1 MTQIKQIN
9 SIMANISTI
18 KRLLDEA
25 TTDVKRLEREHY
37 QADELEPV
45 YRPIFNAV
53 IELRHALPALREFKG
68 DAAIADSISAD
79 DGMDGIQKMLARFDK
94 KATSHIAQTAKK
106 DARKTTVKGGK

>member
-9 SIMANISTI
+9 SIMANIDTI

-94 KATSHIAQTAKK
+94 KATSYIAQTAKK

>member
-9 SIMANISTI
+9 SIMANVATV

-25 TTDVKRLEREHY
+25 TTDIKSLEHEHY
-37 QADELEPV
+37 QTDELEPV

-68 DAAIADSISAD
+68 DAAIADGISAD
-79 DGMDGIQKMLARFDK
+79 AGADGIQKMLERFDK

-106 DARKTTVKGGK
+106 TLEKQ

>member
-9 SIMANISTI
+9 SIMANVDTI
-18 KRLLDEA
+18 KRLLNEA
-25 TTDVKRLEREHY
+25 TADVKRLEHEHY

-68 DAAIADSISAD
+68 DAIVADGISAD
-79 DGMDGIQKMLARFDK
+79 DGAAGIQKMLERFDK
-94 KATSHIAQTAKK
+94 RTEKRFAQAAKREAKK
-106 DARKTTVKGGK
+106 QAAKGGK

>member
-1 MTQIKQIN
+1 MTHLEQIN
-9 SIMANISTI
+9 SIMANVATI

-68 DAAIADSISAD
+68 DAAIADGISAD
-79 DGMDGIQKMLARFDK
+79 AGADGIQKMLERFDK

-106 DARKTTVKGGK
+106 DARKTIVKGGK